1 MHLFPARAAP
11 RIAAA
16 AAALATMLLPVGG
29 ARADNAIDTIA
40 RVKVS
45 VVAVGTYERTRTPA
59 FEFKGTGFAVGDGLS
74 IITNAHVVPRL
85 LEGAKMETLGIVIPM
100 PGGTQVEF
108 REAKQVATS
117 ADVDLALLR
126 IGGAPLPALKIGDSD
141 TVREGQSVLFTGY
154 PIGNTLGPFAA
165 THRGMVS
172 AISPIAI
179 PQARAGE
186 LDPKVIRRLSLGSFP
201 IFQLDAVA
209 YPGNSGSPVIDV
221 DTGEVIGVINM
232 VLIKGTKE
240 SVLTQPSG
248 ITYAVPAK
256 HLRSLLQQSR

>member
-85 LEGAKMETLGIVIPM
+85 LEGAKIRPAALRNSS
-100 PGGTQVEF
+100 QV
-108 REAKQVATS
+108 
-117 ADVDLALLR
+117 
-126 IGGAPLPALKIGDSD
+126 
-141 TVREGQSVLFTGY
+141 
-154 PIGNTLGPFAA
+154 
-165 THRGMVS
+165 
-172 AISPIAI
+172 
-179 PQARAGE
+179 RAM
-186 LDPKVIRRLSLGSFP
+186 F
-201 IFQLDAVA
+201 
-209 YPGNSGSPVIDV
+209 N
-221 DTGEVIGVINM
+221 
-232 VLIKGTKE
+232 
-240 SVLTQPSG
+240 
-248 ITYAVPAK
+248 
-256 HLRSLLQQSR
+256 